1 MTRIFEPVLQYAGAA
16 AEALIAGYDR
26 SSGSWA
32 FPRLGPFWDA
42 VAEAHRRGQLGFGRR
57 IAILDSAFDL
67 SVPTLAHEAAACL
80 PNRPGVDVSHGTAVA
95 PLVRT
100 AAPEATL
107 DLYAIGGPD
116 GPDRHAVRA
125 ALRKIAASDAT
136 ALCVSLGV
144 PIPFAD
150 VTLEMLD
157 LSLLRR
163 TGRGNARHPR
173 AACASGSGGG
183 PSPGVRRGQE

>member
-1 MTRIFEPVLQYAGAA
+1 M
-16 AEALIAGYDR
+16 
-26 SSGSWA
+26 
-32 FPRLGPFWDA
+32 
-42 VAEAHRRGQLGFGRR
+42 
-57 IAILDSAFDL
+57 
-67 SVPTLAHEAAACL
+67 
-80 PNRPGVDVSHGTAVA
+80 
-95 PLVRT
+95 RT

-125 ALRKIAASDAT
+125 ALRKVAASDAT

-157 LSLLRR
+157 LSLLTAYR
-163 TGRGNARHPR
+163 PR
-173 AACASGSGGG
+173 QCPTPSGCLC
-183 PSPGVRRGQE
+183 EW